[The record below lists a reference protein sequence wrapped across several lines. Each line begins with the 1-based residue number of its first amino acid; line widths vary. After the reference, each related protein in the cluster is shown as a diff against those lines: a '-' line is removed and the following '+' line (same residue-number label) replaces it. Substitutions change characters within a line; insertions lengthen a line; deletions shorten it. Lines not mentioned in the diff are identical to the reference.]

1 MTYLV
6 TIEQHH
12 SYLHIIGTGPLT
24 AENARQFLTDAYQ
37 AAIERNCSSILVEM
51 RFHGPS
57 LGLGS
62 IYSVIVDRSPD
73 GSKLE
78 KIAYVDA
85 NPNQVPD
92 AAEFAELAAQNR
104 GVNVRLFGDVMEA
117 SCWLTE

>member
-1 MTYLV
+1 MTYRV
-6 TIEQHH
+6 TIDQHH

-24 AENARQFLTDAYQ
+24 AENARQFLFDAYQ
-37 AAIERNCSSILVEM
+37 AAVERNCSSILVEM

-62 IYSVIVDRSPD
+62 IYSVIADRSPD
-73 GSKLE
+73 GAKLK

-85 NPNQVPD
+85 NPNQERD

-104 GVNVRLFGDVMEA
+104 GVNVRLFGDATEA
-117 SCWLTE
+117 SRWLTQ